1 MDRSGWT
8 SCSSVSRS
16 LDDMLSVFWWSEM
29 WSGAN
34 TSDGVRECWEKL
46 NDELDGTRA
55 WDAEFWR

>member
-1 MDRSGWT
+1 
-8 SCSSVSRS
+8 
-16 LDDMLSVFWWSEM
+16 MLSVFWWSEM